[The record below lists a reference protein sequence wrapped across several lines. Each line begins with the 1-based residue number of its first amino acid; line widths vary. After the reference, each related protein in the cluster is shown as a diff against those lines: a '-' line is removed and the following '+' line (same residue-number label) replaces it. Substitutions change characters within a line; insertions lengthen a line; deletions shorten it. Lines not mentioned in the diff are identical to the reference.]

1 MMEPNTAKTHP
12 ELERWR
18 KKAESTFW
26 GLLGCEFEKLTD
38 TQLTVSLDI
47 KPHHLN
53 LIGILHGGVHATMID
68 SAMGLMAMVARP
80 QDNVVTTNLNLN
92 YVAPTGKG
100 RILVT
105 AEIVH
110 ISRKMITTQAY
121 ARTENGDLLAFGTGT
136 FRVIDKVDRP

>member
-1 MMEPNTAKTHP
+1 MNMANIHP
-12 ELERWR
+12 QLERWQ

-26 GLLGCEFEKLTD
+26 GLLGCEFVELTEK
-38 TQLTVSLDI
+38 QITVSLDI

-53 LIGILHGGVHATMID
+53 LIGILHGGVHATLID

-80 QDNVVTTNLNLN
+80 QDSVVTTNLNLN

-100 RILVT
+100 KIIVT

-110 ISRKMITTQAY
+110 ISRKMVTTQAY
-121 ARTENGDLLAFGTGT
+121 ARNDNGDLLAFGTGT
-136 FRVIDKVDRP
+136 FRVIEKQDN